1 MHRALLL
8 LPILLSC
15 FLQGCN
21 SLQKK
26 HDHPVMIQAPQRVAQ
41 LDKEDPEDE
50 DIAQAEAYDP
60 KKHGEGTEI
69 EQVGSM
75 SLAKNPWDEWKDDTT
90 IFNSQ
95 VAATVNGAPIL
106 NGDILD
112 PNTMKLKDIRE
123 KMRASYSDPALAR
136 ALPVRTPEDYEKI
149 RYSIIQQEIPRYVMN
164 KVLVEHLKAGLKP
177 EQLKLMD
184 GHIDE
189 TFEKEMIPKLK
200 KELNV
205 TNRTELELALNK
217 QGTSL
222 QTVKDNFALGRLAQ
236 ECVAIKSDKPE
247 PIDRPDLRAYY
258 QSHKDKFLVAAR
270 VKWQQI
276 QVSVT
281 PELNKTEAREKLE
294 QAIAELKRGVPFEKV
309 VQKYSD
315 GPSVKNGGE
324 WDWME
329 AGNLADTK
337 LEKKLFAMPLNQF
350 SEIHEGPTSFC
361 IVRITARE
369 PDGRK
374 PLGEVQDEIREIL
387 MNEQNERR
395 KNKLFKE
402 LFTNVVIE
410 SQYSLPNFIPEDK
423 PGHK

>member
-21 SLQKK
+21 GFQKK
-26 HDHPVMIQAPQRVAQ
+26 HDNPVMIQAPHRVAQ
-41 LDKEDPEDE
+41 LDKEEPED
-50 DIAQAEAYDP
+50 DTLAQAEAFDP
-60 KKHGEGTEI
+60 QKDGEGTEI
-69 EQVGSM
+69 EQVRSM
-75 SLAKNPWDEWKDDTT
+75 SLAKNPWDDWKDDTT

-112 PNTMKLKDIRE
+112 PYTSFLKDIRE
-123 KMRASYSDPALAR
+123 KMQESYRDPKLAQ
-136 ALPVRTPEDYEKI
+136 AIPPNLRTPDDYEKF
-149 RYSIIQQEIPRYVMN
+149 RYSRIQQEIPKYVMN
-164 KVLVEHLKAGLKP
+164 KVLVEHLKAGLKA
-177 EQLKLMD
+177 EQLKLMNN
-184 GHIDE
+184 HIDE
-189 TFEKEMIPKLK
+189 TFEKEMIPNLK
-200 KELNV
+200 KQLSV

-217 QGTSL
+217 QGTTL
-222 QTVKDNFALGRLAQ
+222 QTVKDNFALSRLAQ
-236 ECVAIKSDKPE
+236 ECVAIKSDKPD
-247 PIDRPDLRAYY
+247 PIDRPHLVAYY
-258 QSHKDKFLVAAR
+258 QSHEDKFLVAAR

-281 PELNKTEAREKLE
+281 PELNKTAARAKLE
-294 QAIAELKRGVPFEKV
+294 QAMAELKRGMPFEKV

-329 AGNLADTK
+329 AGNLADSK

-350 SEIHEGPTSFC
+350 SEIHEGPTSFSV
-361 IVRITARE
+361 VRVTARE

-374 PLGEVQDEIREIL
+374 PLGDVTDEIREIL
-387 MNEQNERR
+387 TAEQNERR

-402 LFTNVVIE
+402 VFSNVVIE

-423 PGHK
+423 K